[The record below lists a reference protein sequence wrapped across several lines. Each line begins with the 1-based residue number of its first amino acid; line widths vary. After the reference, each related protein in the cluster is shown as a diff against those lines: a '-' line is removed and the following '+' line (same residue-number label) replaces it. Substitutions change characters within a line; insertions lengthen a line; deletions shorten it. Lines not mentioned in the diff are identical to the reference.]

1 MVTTDYKMQYMSG
14 LDFTKHIGNI
24 VINFLIKIILIVAFI
39 QNNLVIDKSNNLRID
54 KIIEN
59 PLMLEKLKD

>member
-1 MVTTDYKMQYMSG
+1 MSG

>member
-24 VINFLIKIILIVAFI
+24 VINFLIKIILIVAFV
-39 QNNLVIDKSNNLRID
+39 QNNLVIDKSNN
-54 KIIEN
+54 
-59 PLMLEKLKD
+59 